1 VVEATFGVTVDPA
14 LEAPVDCDAAD
25 VTAEDE
31 AVVAEFV
38 VVAAFLLADEV
49 VFVVEA
55 VDVVLAV
62 DAVVTAAVL
71 AGDEVVTVAVV
82 LAGVLA
88 EDPKAAPEDADVAAA
103 ES

>member
-1 VVEATFGVTVDPA
+1 MVEATFGVTVDPA

-49 VFVVEA
+49 V
-55 VDVVLAV
+55 
-62 DAVVTAAVL
+62 
-71 AGDEVVTVAVV
+71 TVAVV

>member
-49 VFVVEA
+49 V
-55 VDVVLAV
+55 
-62 DAVVTAAVL
+62 
-71 AGDEVVTVAVV
+71 TVAVV